1 MSKFDITESFMY
13 RWRYLIGYV
22 LVAIGLIAA
31 LVFVG
36 LYLPGGISK
45 QEMQSVV
52 TSDAIGRANLGSIP
66 VINLPYHLLQKASL
80 VIFGVS
86 ALSIKLPSII
96 LAFLSAVGII
106 LLLTKWLKPGIGVLA
121 SFIAITTGQFLFIA
135 QDGTPGVLYLFW
147 SVWLILVA
155 TLISRQQK
163 PRTFFKIAFCIL
175 AALSLYTPL
184 SIYTL
189 IALVSS
195 VVLHPHLR
203 YLLKQLSKLKLLVGT
218 SIAVV
223 FLAPLMV
230 ALFKTPS
237 LGLTL
242 LGIPTKMPDFSAN
255 LASLGAQYLGFTRP
269 GGMTLMTPFFELG
282 SMLIIALG
290 VCRVIQR
297 RATAK
302 NYVIISLTLLLI
314 PIVILNPNITSVT
327 FLPLVLILASGL
339 KGLLLYWYK
348 LFPRN
353 PYARI
358 GGLIPVIILV
368 TVLMF
373 SGIERYVQGYRY
385 DPGVVTNFSKDIKLI
400 PADTKNIVVASDE
413 LAFYQVV
420 AKHNKQFNVS
430 TLPTSNT
437 FLATREAK
445 QTFTGYEIDKIITTS
460 TSNQGDRF
468 YLYKKITD

>member
-1 MSKFDITESFMY
+1 
-13 RWRYLIGYV
+13 
-22 LVAIGLIAA
+22 
-31 LVFVG
+31 
-36 LYLPGGISK
+36 
-45 QEMQSVV
+45 MQSVV
-52 TSDAIGRANLGSIP
+52 TSDAISRTNLNSIT

-80 VIFGVS
+80 AIFGVS
-86 ALSIKLPSII
+86 ILSIKLPSIL
-96 LAFLSAVGII
+96 LAFISAVGMV
-106 LLLTKWLKPGIGVLA
+106 LLLTKWLKPGIGILVSL
-121 SFIAITTGQFLFIA
+121 IAITTGQFLFIA

-155 TLISRQQK
+155 TLISQQQK
-163 PRTFFKIAFCIL
+163 FRTFFKIAFCVL

-189 IALVSS
+189 IALISS

-203 YLLKQLSKLKLLVGT
+203 YSLRQLSKLKLLIGVI
-218 SIAVV
+218 IAIV
-223 FLAPLMV
+223 FLAPLIITLV
-230 ALFKTPS
+230 KTPS
-237 LGLTL
+237 LILTL
-242 LGIPTKMPDFSAN
+242 LGIPTKMPDFGAN
-255 LASLGAQYLGFTRP
+255 LASLGAQYLGFSRP

-302 NYVIISLTLLLI
+302 NYVIISLTLFLI
-314 PIVILNPNITSVT
+314 PVVILNPNVTSVT

-339 KGLLLYWYK
+339 KGLLIYWYK

-358 GGLIPVIILV
+358 GGLIPVVVLV
-368 TVLMF
+368 AVLVF
-373 SGIERYVQGYRY
+373 SGAERYMQGYRY

-400 PADTKNIVVASDE
+400 PANAKNLVVASDE
-413 LAFYQVV
+413 LAFYQVI

-430 TLPTSNT
+430 TLPSGNT

-445 QTFTGYEIDKIITTS
+445 KAFSGYEIDRIITTS
-460 TSNQGDRF
+460 TSNQSDRF
-468 YLYKKITD
+468 YLYKN